1 VQLYTGI
8 ATDFIAGTATNAIT
22 DRLVGNFERHFRYR
36 PAESEI
42 RSWQNSLSRF
52 ARVLELADLRDQ
64 GVIVEYQLPLTSK
77 RLDVMLTGVD
87 RNAGDDSAVIVEL
100 KQWDAVSSS
109 HVPEC
114 VETWVGGGLRNVLH
128 PSQQAADYQ
137 RYLLDTHTTF
147 SDGAV
152 SLRSCS
158 YLHNLAHSAAQAI
171 FDESFAQLVA
181 SYPAF
186 VAESTG
192 DLADFLDHNVG
203 AGSGGDALEA
213 VVTGRFRPHPRL
225 MNHVADVIDAEPT
238 FTLLDEQRV
247 AANEIIARVRSRQLS
262 DKPSVVVVRGG
273 PGTGKSLIAVHVMA
287 ELARQGYVAVHAT
300 GSKAFTE
307 TLRQTVGRRAR
318 ELFRYFNNFTHAE
331 NGGIDL
337 LVADEAHRIRETSNT
352 RFTRKADRSDRPQ
365 IEELINAAKVSVFFI
380 DDRQVVRSG
389 ETGSVGLI
397 TETAAALG
405 AEVVEHQ
412 LEAQFRCN
420 GSDAFIRW
428 VDNTLELERTNHV
441 LWQADDPFV
450 VDIVDSPEELS
461 AMIAAK
467 SQAGESAR
475 MVAGYCWPW
484 SDPNPDGT
492 LVADVVVGD
501 WAMPWN
507 ARPNAGRLAE
517 GIPASHF
524 WATDPGGLHQ
534 VGCVYTAQGFE
545 FEHVGV
551 IWGRDLVWRAR
562 EGWVLQ
568 PEHNKDTAAR
578 RGLAKHPERFKRL
591 VAQTYRVLLTR
602 GMRSC
607 TIYFDDPETEN
618 FVRSRIEGSRP

>member
-1 VQLYTGI
+1 MQLYSGVSS
-8 ATDFIAGTATNAIT
+8 DFIAGTTTNAIT
-22 DRLVGNFERHFRYR
+22 ERLVENFERHFRYR
-36 PAESEI
+36 PAESEV

-52 ARVLELADLRDQ
+52 ARVLDVADLRDQ

-77 RLDVMLTGVD
+77 RLDVMVTGVD
-87 RNAGDDSAVIVEL
+87 RPTGDHSAVIVEL
-100 KQWDAVSSS
+100 KQWDSVAPSQ
-109 HVPEC
+109 VPEC

-128 PSQQAADYQ
+128 PSRQAADYR

-147 SDGAV
+147 SDLEVG
-152 SLRSCS
+152 LQSCS
-158 YLHNLAHSAAQAI
+158 YLHNLAESNAQAI
-171 FDESFAQLVA
+171 FDDAFAELVA
-181 SYPAF
+181 ANPAF
-186 VAESTG
+186 VAERAS
-192 DLADFLDHNVG
+192 DLAGYLDHTVG
-203 AGSGGDALEA
+203 GGSGGDALEA

-225 MNHVADVIDAEPT
+225 MRHVAEMIEAEPT

-262 DKPSVVVVRGG
+262 DRPSVVVVRGG

-287 ELARQGYVAVHAT
+287 ELARQGYTAVHAT

-307 TLRQTVGRRAR
+307 TLRKTVGRRAG
-318 ELFRYFNNFTHAE
+318 EMFRYFNNFTQAE
-331 NGGIDL
+331 AGLVDL
-337 LVADEAHRIRETSNT
+337 LVADEAHRIRESSNT
-352 RFTRKADRSDRPQ
+352 RFTRKADRSERPQ
-365 IEELINAAKVSVFFI
+365 IEELITAAKVSVFFI

-397 TETAAALG
+397 TETATALG
-405 AEVVEHQ
+405 ADVVEHQ

-441 LWQADDPFV
+441 LWQADDPFIV
-450 VDIVDSPEELS
+450 EIVDSPEELS
-461 AMIAAK
+461 SSILAK

-475 MVAGYCWPW
+475 VVAGYCWPW

-492 LVADVVVGD
+492 LVDDVVIEN

-524 WATDPGGLHQ
+524 WATDPGGLDQ

-578 RGLAKHPERFKRL
+578 RGLAKHPDRFRCL

-607 TIYFDDPETEN
+607 TIYFEDPETEN
-618 FVRSRIEGSRP
+618 FIRSRIEGARP

>member
-1 VQLYTGI
+1 VHLYTGVSS
-8 ATDFIAGTATNAIT
+8 DFIADTTTNAIT
-22 DRLVGNFERHFRYR
+22 QRLVSNFEHHFRYR
-36 PAESEI
+36 PPDNEV

-77 RLDVMLTGVD
+77 RLDVMVTGVD
-87 RNAGDDSAVIVEL
+87 RASGDDSAVIVEL
-100 KQWDAVSSS
+100 KQWDAVTPSA
-109 HVPEC
+109 VPDC

-128 PSQQAADYQ
+128 PSRQAADYQ

-152 SLRSCS
+152 GLRSCS
-158 YLHNLAHSAAQAI
+158 YLHNLSRADAQVI
-171 FDESFAQLVA
+171 FDAAFAALV
-181 SYPAF
+181 SVNPAF
-186 VAESTG
+186 VAEGTS
-192 DLADFLDHNVG
+192 DLATYLD
-203 AGSGGDALEA
+203 SQIGGGEGGTVLDA

-225 MNHVADVIDAEPT
+225 MNHVAQVIENEPT
-238 FTLLDEQRV
+238 FVLLDEQRV
-247 AANEIIARVRSRQLS
+247 AANEIIAKVRTRQLA
-262 DKPSVVVVRGG
+262 DQPSVVVVRGG

-287 ELARQGYVAVHAT
+287 ELARQGYTAVHAT

-307 TLRQTVGRRAR
+307 TLRKTVGNRAKD
-318 ELFRYFNNFTHAE
+318 LFKYFNNFSKAE
-331 NGGIDL
+331 IGGIDL
-337 LVADEAHRIRETSNT
+337 LVADEAHRIRESSNT

-365 IEELINAAKVSVFFI
+365 IEELITSAKVSVFFI

-389 ETGSVGLI
+389 ETGSLALI
-397 TETAAALG
+397 RETADELG
-405 AEVVEHQ
+405 AVLSEHQ

-441 LWQADDPFV
+441 LWQADDPFTV
-450 VDIVDSPEELS
+450 SIADSPEELAS
-461 AMIAAK
+461 GVR
-467 SQAGESAR
+467 SRVEQGETAR
-475 MVAGYCWPW
+475 LVAGYCWPW
-484 SDPNPDGT
+484 SDPYPDGT
-492 LVADVVVGD
+492 LEADVVIGD
-501 WAMPWN
+501 WSMPWN
-507 ARPNAGRLAE
+507 AKPDSGRLAP

-524 WATDPGGLHQ
+524 WATDPGGLNQ

-545 FEHVGV
+545 FDHVGV

-562 EGWVLQ
+562 NGWILQ

-578 RGLAKHPERFKRL
+578 RGLAKHPERFAVL

-607 TIYFDDPETEN
+607 TIFFEDPETEN
-618 FVRSRIEGSRP
+618 FIRSRIEGSRA